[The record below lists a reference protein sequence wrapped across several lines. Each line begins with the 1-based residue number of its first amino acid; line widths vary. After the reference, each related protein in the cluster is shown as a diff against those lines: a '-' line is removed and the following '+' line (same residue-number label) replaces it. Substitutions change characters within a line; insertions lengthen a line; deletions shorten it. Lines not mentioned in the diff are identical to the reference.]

1 MVAWDIWVLLS
12 WFGLLL
18 AWFFDYNS
26 IIIIFCVLKKIWIHV
41 KGLNCVG
48 YIYIY
53 MSEISY
59 GIMIRKVSDQYDIV
73 GLKLKPFKSSSILL
87 YIYIYIYIL
96 H

>member
-1 MVAWDIWVLLS
+1 ML
-12 WFGLLL
+12 G
-18 AWFFDYNS
+18 
-26 IIIIFCVLKKIWIHV
+26 
-41 KGLNCVG
+41 
-48 YIYIY
+48 IYIY